1 MLTKRFLLTLLTS
14 ATLFTVA
21 CHKDQDDQ
29 PQPAA
34 PAQAATLN
42 MTFHYTNPDETRG
55 INHLA
60 DKPSGQQLA
69 DRLVV
74 TFSNSQANPVD
85 QIEFTIAKS
94 RQKSG
99 LAGTYA
105 LASQPDPGAGDVQ
118 VRYLRPTPSSAAIGN
133 LVTGN
138 THRLTGSFIIS
149 SYDANRQLI
158 SGSYTVEAADS
169 KDPFTFLTT
178 GVDNRR
184 SGDLRVYGTFTEVPL
199 R

>member
-1 MLTKRFLLTLLTS
+1 MLIKRILVTLLTS

-29 PQPAA
+29 PQPTAA
-34 PAQAATLN
+34 VQAATLN
-42 MTFHYTNPDETRG
+42 MTFHYASPDETRG

-74 TFSNSQANPVD
+74 TFSNSQTSPTD
-85 QIEFTIAKS
+85 QLEFTIAKS

-118 VRYLRPTPSSAAIGN
+118 VRYLRHTPSSAAIGN

-158 SGSYTVEAADS
+158 SGSYIVEAADS

-178 GVDNRR
+178 NIDTRR
-184 SGDLRVYGTFTEVPL
+184 SGELRVYGTFTEVPL